1 MQASWREGAV
11 SSASAS
17 ILLHQKRHETD
28 LHRNDVIEYRAI
40 RIRLVFKR
48 DSGSHLA
55 CRPRRLAG
63 GSAALPCQSHFW
75 TRSPH
80 HGPAAERSRDSFG
93 ESFLNRQG

>member
-1 MQASWREGAV
+1 M

-17 ILLHQKRHETD
+17 ILLHLTRHETD
-28 LHRNDVIEYRAI
+28 LHRNDFTEYREI

-48 DSGSHLA
+48 NSGSHLA

-63 GSAALPCQSHFW
+63 GGAALPSQSHFW

-80 HGPAAERSRDSFG
+80 HGPAAERSRCGFG
-93 ESFLNRQG
+93 ESFLKG